1 MNYEQ
6 LLALAEANTKAIA
19 ELRASTAEA
28 HASIV
33 ELRASITEVHTSIA
47 ELRASITE
55 AHTSIVELRASTAE
69 AHASWEQKFTSA
81 HAQWEQKFAAE
92 EKQRQEDRQRWAEF
106 MQTYGNY
113 VDNQG
118 RKVEDFF
125 IQGIRKNNLRVGAL
139 EFDDIFPTAT
149 RANKRRGDIEVDALL
164 LNGAVVGILEV
175 KSTLHRNDVNKVKDS
190 LIPRFREL
198 YPEYQDKQL
207 AVLVAGE
214 LINPDAND
222 LAREMGFIVL
232 SPNNQDL
239 SVDDSCYRAM

>member
-6 LLALAEANTKAIA
+6 LLALTEANAKAIA

-33 ELRASITEVHTSIA
+33 ELRAS
-47 ELRASITE
+47 
-55 AHTSIVELRASTAE
+55 TAE
-69 AHASWEQKFTSA
+69 AHARWEQKFTA
-81 HAQWEQKFAAE
+81 AHARWEQKFTATHAQWEQKFAAE

-106 MQTYGNY
+106 MQTYGSY

-149 RANKRRGDIEVDALL
+149 RVNKRRGNIEVDALL
-164 LNGAVVGILEV
+164 LNGTVVGILEV
-175 KSTLHRNDVNKVKDS
+175 KSTLHRNDVNKVKNS

-198 YPEYQDKQL
+198 YPEHQDKQL

>member
-6 LLALAEANTKAIA
+6 LLSLTEANAKAIA
-19 ELRASTAEA
+19 ELRATTAEA
-28 HASIV
+28 HASII
-33 ELRASITEVHTSIA
+33 ELR
-47 ELRASITE
+47 
-55 AHTSIVELRASTAE
+55 TSIVELRASTAE
-69 AHASWEQKFTSA
+69 AHAR
-81 HAQWEQKFAAE
+81 WEQKFAAE

-106 MQTYGNY
+106 MQTYGSY

-175 KSTLHRNDVNKVKDS
+175 KSTLHRNDVNKVKNS

>member
-6 LLALAEANTKAIA
+6 LLSLTEANVKAIA
-19 ELRASTAEA
+19 ELRATTAEA
-28 HASIV
+28 HASII
-33 ELRASITEVHTSIA
+33 ELR
-47 ELRASITE
+47 
-55 AHTSIVELRASTAE
+55 TSIVELRASTAE
-69 AHASWEQKFTSA
+69 AHAR
-81 HAQWEQKFAAE
+81 WEQKFAAE

-106 MQTYGNY
+106 MQTYGSY

-164 LNGAVVGILEV
+164 LNGTVVGILEV
-175 KSTLHRNDVNKVKDS
+175 KSTLHRNDVHKVKNS

>member
-6 LLALAEANTKAIA
+6 LLALTEANAKAIA

-33 ELRASITEVHTSIA
+33 ELRAS
-47 ELRASITE
+47 
-55 AHTSIVELRASTAE
+55 TAE
-69 AHASWEQKFTSA
+69 AHARWEQKFTAA
-81 HAQWEQKFAAE
+81 HARWEQKFAAAHARWEQKFAAE

-149 RANKRRGDIEVDALL
+149 RANKRRGNIEVDALL
-164 LNGAVVGILEV
+164 LNGTVVGILEV
-175 KSTLHRNDVNKVKDS
+175 KSTLHRNDVNKVKNS
-190 LIPRFREL
+190 LIPKFREL
-198 YPEYQDKQL
+198 YPEYRDKQL
-207 AVLVAGE
+207 AILVAGE

-232 SPNNQDL
+232 SLNNQDL

>member
-6 LLALAEANTKAIA
+6 LLALTEANAKAIA

-33 ELRASITEVHTSIA
+33 ELRASTA
-47 ELRASITE
+47 EAHASI
-55 AHTSIVELRASTAE
+55 IELRASTAE
-69 AHASWEQKFTSA
+69 AHAR
-81 HAQWEQKFAAE
+81 WEQKFAAE

-106 MQTYGNY
+106 IQTYGNY

-175 KSTLHRNDVNKVKDS
+175 KSTLHRNDVNKVKNS

>member
-6 LLALAEANTKAIA
+6 LLALTEANAKAIA

-33 ELRASITEVHTSIA
+33 ELRAS
-47 ELRASITE
+47 
-55 AHTSIVELRASTAE
+55 TAE
-69 AHASWEQKFTSA
+69 AHARWEQKFTAA
-81 HAQWEQKFAAE
+81 HARWEQKFAAAHARWEQKFAAE

-106 MQTYGNY
+106 MQTYGSY

-149 RANKRRGDIEVDALL
+149 RANKRRGNIEVDALL
-164 LNGAVVGILEV
+164 LNGTVVGILEV
-175 KSTLHRNDVNKVKDS
+175 KSTLHRNDVNKVKNS
-190 LIPRFREL
+190 LIPKFREL
-198 YPEYQDKQL
+198 YPEYRDKQL
-207 AVLVAGE
+207 AILVAGE

>member
-6 LLALAEANTKAIA
+6 LLSLTEANAKAIA
-19 ELRASTAEA
+19 ELRATTAEA
-28 HASIV
+28 HASII
-33 ELRASITEVHTSIA
+33 ELR
-47 ELRASITE
+47 
-55 AHTSIVELRASTAE
+55 TSIVELRASTAE
-69 AHASWEQKFTSA
+69 AHAR
-81 HAQWEQKFAAE
+81 WEQKFAAE
-92 EKQRQEDRQRWAEF
+92 ERQRQEDRQRWAEF
-106 MQTYGNY
+106 MQTYGSY

-164 LNGAVVGILEV
+164 LNGTVVGILEV
-175 KSTLHRNDVNKVKDS
+175 KSTLHRNDVNKVKDL

>member
-6 LLALAEANTKAIA
+6 LLSLTEANAKAIA
-19 ELRASTAEA
+19 ELRATTAEA
-28 HASIV
+28 HASII
-33 ELRASITEVHTSIA
+33 ELR
-47 ELRASITE
+47 
-55 AHTSIVELRASTAE
+55 TSIVELRASTAE
-69 AHASWEQKFTSA
+69 AHAR
-81 HAQWEQKFAAE
+81 WEQKFAAE
-92 EKQRQEDRQRWAEF
+92 ERQRQEDRQRWAEF

-164 LNGAVVGILEV
+164 LNGTVVGILEV
-175 KSTLHRNDVNKVKDS
+175 KSTLHRNDVHKVKNS

>member
-6 LLALAEANTKAIA
+6 LLSLTEANAKAIA
-19 ELRASTAEA
+19 ELRATTAEA
-28 HASIV
+28 HASII
-33 ELRASITEVHTSIA
+33 ELR
-47 ELRASITE
+47 
-55 AHTSIVELRASTAE
+55 TSIVELRASTAE
-69 AHASWEQKFTSA
+69 AHAR
-81 HAQWEQKFAAE
+81 WEQKFAAE
-92 EKQRQEDRQRWAEF
+92 ERQRQEDRQRWAEF
-106 MQTYGNY
+106 MQTYGSY

-207 AVLVAGE
+207 AVLVAGK

>member
-6 LLALAEANTKAIA
+6 LLALTEANAKAIA

-33 ELRASITEVHTSIA
+33 ELRASTA
-47 ELRASITE
+47 E
-55 AHTSIVELRASTAE
+55 AHARWEQKFTA

-164 LNGAVVGILEV
+164 LNGTVVGILEV

>member
-1 MNYEQ
+1 MNHEQ
-6 LLALAEANTKAIA
+6 LLSLTEANTKAIA
-19 ELRASTAEA
+19 ELRASIAEA
-28 HASIV
+28 HA
-33 ELRASITEVHTSIA
+33 
-47 ELRASITE
+47 
-55 AHTSIVELRASTAE
+55 SIVELRASTAE
-69 AHASWEQKFTSA
+69 AHAR
-81 HAQWEQKFAAE
+81 WEQKFAAE

-106 MQTYGNY
+106 MQTYGSY

-164 LNGAVVGILEV
+164 LNGTVVGILEV
-175 KSTLHRNDVNKVKDS
+175 KSTLHRNDVHKVKNS

>member
-6 LLALAEANTKAIA
+6 LLSLTEANAKAIA
-19 ELRASTAEA
+19 ELRATTAEA
-28 HASIV
+28 HASII
-33 ELRASITEVHTSIA
+33 ELR
-47 ELRASITE
+47 
-55 AHTSIVELRASTAE
+55 TSIVELRASTAE
-69 AHASWEQKFTSA
+69 AHAR
-81 HAQWEQKFAAE
+81 WEQKFAAE

-164 LNGAVVGILEV
+164 LNGTVVGILEV
-175 KSTLHRNDVNKVKDS
+175 KSTLHRNDVHKVKNS

>member
-6 LLALAEANTKAIA
+6 LLSLTEANAKAIA
-19 ELRASTAEA
+19 ELRATTAEA
-28 HASIV
+28 HASII
-33 ELRASITEVHTSIA
+33 ELR
-47 ELRASITE
+47 
-55 AHTSIVELRASTAE
+55 TSIVELRASTAE
-69 AHASWEQKFTSA
+69 AHAR
-81 HAQWEQKFAAE
+81 WEQKFAAE

-106 MQTYGNY
+106 MQTYGSY

-164 LNGAVVGILEV
+164 LNGTVVGILEV
-175 KSTLHRNDVNKVKDS
+175 KSTLHRNDVHKVKNS

>member
-6 LLALAEANTKAIA
+6 LLALTEANAKAIA

-33 ELRASITEVHTSIA
+33 ELRAS
-47 ELRASITE
+47 
-55 AHTSIVELRASTAE
+55 TAE
-69 AHASWEQKFTSA
+69 AHARWEQKFTAA
-81 HAQWEQKFAAE
+81 HARWEQKFAAAHARWEQKFAAE

-149 RANKRRGDIEVDALL
+149 RANKRRGNIEVDALL
-164 LNGAVVGILEV
+164 LNGTVVGILEV
-175 KSTLHRNDVNKVKDS
+175 KSTLHRNDVNKVKNS
-190 LIPRFREL
+190 LIPKFREL
-198 YPEYQDKQL
+198 YPEYRDKQL
-207 AVLVAGE
+207 AILVAGE